1 MFKKMIT
8 LMMVVSIFTVNAY
21 AASNAGLK
29 AAFDELNYVLT
40 VEWNQKD
47 QDFYSAKMKKFSET
61 VRDLQ
66 AKGLTN
72 AQLIDFVK
80 AEVKDEKTAR
90 DMQTALTMI
99 SIQKMGPSEAANYM
113 SQTMKNSYAKGAS
126 WNGDATMLLIGIGVL
141 ALVVAVALASPARG
155 GGGGY
160 GCYDYYTCDTY
171 CYNDWYWGY
180 TCEDDCYYT
189 CY

>member
-21 AASNAGLK
+21 ATSNAGLK
-29 AAFDELNYVLT
+29 AAFDELNFALT
-40 VEWNQKD
+40 VEWDQKD
-47 QDFYSAKMKKFSET
+47 QSFYSAQMKKFSGV
-61 VRDLQ
+61 VRELQ

-72 AQLIDFVK
+72 AQLINFVK
-80 AEVKDEKTAR
+80 AEIKDEKISR
-90 DMQTALTMI
+90 DIQTALTMI
-99 SIQKMGPSEAANYM
+99 SIQKMSPAEAADYM
-113 SQTMKNSYAKGAS
+113 SKTMKNAYAKGAS
-126 WNGDATMLLIGIGVL
+126 WNGDATLLLLGVGVL
-141 ALVVAVALASPARG
+141 AIVIAVALAGPVQ

-171 CYNDWYWGY
+171 CDYWGCY
-180 TCEDDCYYT
+180 DDCYYT